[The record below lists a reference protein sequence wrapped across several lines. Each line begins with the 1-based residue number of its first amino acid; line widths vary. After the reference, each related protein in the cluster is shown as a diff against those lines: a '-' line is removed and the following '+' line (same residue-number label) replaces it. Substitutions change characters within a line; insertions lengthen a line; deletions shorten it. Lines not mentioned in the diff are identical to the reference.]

1 MERVNCLAGHRVQ
14 EGPRYFADE
23 GLWDV
28 DDSLQT
34 HDSIRD
40 SREAEWIYGADLLV
54 GGANCDSVPGLDET
68 FCLTPGLNYNE
79 QVQIRHRQVCAPSG
93 VLNVSHWVSVLRRVC
108 WVSCSVYVLS
118 CGPCSL
124 AQCPAHIPWLTCV
137 ICVGVG
143 DGVSACWPERT
154 RETATSKERSHVA
167 RSPVARSE
175 SDSTGGELAQKIER
189 GRDY

>member
-79 QVQIRHRQVCAPSG
+79 QIQVRHRQVCASSG

-108 WVSCSVYVLS
+108 WVSCCVYVWS
-118 CGPCSL
+118 CAQCSL
-124 AQCPAHIPWLTCV
+124 AQVPRVYSMADVCHLCR
-137 ICVGVG
+137 C
-143 DGVSACWPERT
+143 R
-154 RETATSKERSHVA
+154 
-167 RSPVARSE
+167 
-175 SDSTGGELAQKIER
+175 
-189 GRDY
+189 